1 MICFNVAHHGMSGAN
16 WAGSASTWIGKTRQD
31 HIHPNIAS
39 WLKYFGTWITCL
51 GCKCCSSPSTVER
64 ELDSFGWCGSDQ
76 LTPKHLS
83 TDFRYILQSVVSL
96 QALQLLNVKSLL
108 DVTAPI
114 SLACLWPRSNL
125 QAGPIFYLG
134 SIPAKPCFQASWLL
148 TASRRWNATNRH
160 LPKLSCNVK
169 PCAVNAVLI

>member
-1 MICFNVAHHGMSGAN
+1 MCFSDFSVKKSAWRRWRSMLWETHALWPQSLNLNNASTFPPCHAPVKIQYMICFNVAHHGMSGAN

-51 GCKCCSSPSTVER
+51 GCKCCSSPGTVEQ

-83 TDFRYILQSVVSL
+83 ADFRYILQSVVVADEQSSGSPTVECQVTVGCHGPNFFSL
-96 QALQLLNVKSLL
+96 F
-108 DVTAPI
+108 VT
-114 SLACLWPRSNL
+114 
-125 QAGPIFYLG
+125 
-134 SIPAKPCFQASWLL
+134 
-148 TASRRWNATNRH
+148 
-160 LPKLSCNVK
+160 
-169 PCAVNAVLI
+169 